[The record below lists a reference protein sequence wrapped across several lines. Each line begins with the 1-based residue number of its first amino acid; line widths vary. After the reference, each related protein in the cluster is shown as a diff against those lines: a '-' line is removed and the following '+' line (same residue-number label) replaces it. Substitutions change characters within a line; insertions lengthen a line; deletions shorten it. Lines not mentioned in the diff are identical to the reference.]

1 MFFPYTTLFRSVMD
15 WVNEKYLRRIEEVLK
30 EVGGGQA
37 PRVQMKVGSAPKAS
51 EQVVRSVA
59 EPVPERLADE
69 TGETATEE
77 EKSVAATVASPR
89 QAPGSTSAGRT
100 GGSERRPVQVEGDI
114 KHQSFLNETFTFDTF
129 VEGKSNQLAQ
139 IGRAHV

>member
-30 EVGGGQA
+30 ELGGGHA
-37 PRVQMKVGSAPKAS
+37 PRDQMKVGSAPKAS
-51 EQVVRSVA
+51 EPAVRTVA

-69 TGETATEE
+69 TGETVTEE
-77 EKSVAATVASPR
+77 EKSVAATVPSPG

-100 GGSERRPVQVEGDI
+100 GASPRPPVHGEGDR
-114 KHQSFLNETFTFDTF
+114 QP
-129 VEGKSNQLAQ
+129 
-139 IGRAHV
+139 